1 VKECFAARREYGRSI
16 NNVFRGGPL
25 LNTGNKQ
32 NLHLI
37 DWGDRIGSVQT
48 PADSVRVDGFE
59 DTGYL
64 GWKWTLL
71 GYPAH
76 G

>member
-1 VKECFAARREYGRSI
+1 
-16 NNVFRGGPL
+16 L